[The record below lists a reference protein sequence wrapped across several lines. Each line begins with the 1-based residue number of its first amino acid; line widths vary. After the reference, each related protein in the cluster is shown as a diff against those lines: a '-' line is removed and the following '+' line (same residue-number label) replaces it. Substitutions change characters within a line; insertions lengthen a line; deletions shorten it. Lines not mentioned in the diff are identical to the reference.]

1 MWGARMLHDAIP
13 AITRSKVMHS
23 SLRAVACAAAIAFA
37 LPAHSLGTVHETV
50 IPPSEVLYDG
60 ATGLDWLLLDY
71 DSLPGTTWDQAVS
84 HAPGFRLATRSELE
98 TFFAGLALELDG
110 RVHGGEHGSVTF
122 LLEEWGTLSTVYW
135 DNPQSSLRAAFSDFW
150 LADPSGTPGTHLTG
164 FFYQQYEEFHPGF
177 GELWLVGV
185 SSSPDNTS
193 SPGLSAA
200 LVRVHVNAIPE
211 PETYLLLAGGLA
223 ALFLRRAAL
232 EARRSPS
239 RGLRR
244 GVA

>member
-1 MWGARMLHDAIP
+1 MGCANAPRRHPSHHEEQSHAFLSARRRLCRRDRIRTAG
-13 AITRSKVMHS
+13 S
-23 SLRAVACAAAIAFA
+23 F
-37 LPAHSLGTVHETV
+37 LGNRPRDGH
-50 IPPSEVLYDG
+50 PPSEVLYDG

-84 HAPGFRLATRSELE
+84 HAPGFRLATLSELE
-98 TFFAGLALELDG
+98 TFFAGLALELDNS
-110 RVHGGEHGSVTF
+110 VHPMSHGSVTF
-122 LLEEWGTLSTVYW
+122 LLQEWGNLGIFYW
-135 DNPQSSLRAAFSDFW
+135 NNPQSSIRTATSRFW
-150 LADPSGTPGTHLTG
+150 LADPSSTPGTHLWG
-164 FFYQQYEEFHPGF
+164 FFSQHYEEFLPGVP
-177 GELWLVGV
+177 EIWQVGV
-185 SSSPDNTS
+185 GSSPDNTS
-193 SPGLSAA
+193 ASYLSAA

-211 PETYLLLAGGLA
+211 PETYLLLAGGLV